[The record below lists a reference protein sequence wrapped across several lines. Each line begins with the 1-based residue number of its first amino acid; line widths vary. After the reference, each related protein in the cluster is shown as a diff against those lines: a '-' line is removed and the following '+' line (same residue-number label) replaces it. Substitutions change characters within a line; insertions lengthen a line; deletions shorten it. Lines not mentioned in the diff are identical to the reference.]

1 MPAGLSITI
10 RCASSWTT
18 SSAISSGPIWLSF
31 GAGMSISTAS
41 PATTRAFASQIT
53 DPFTRTAPA
62 VSRRA
67 SRVRDSAAPSGA
79 SRTSALSSRTGGSS
93 PIRNESG
100 SCPMDDSPPPVSPAT
115 LKFLAR
121 LVTVLTA
128 TMIVGVLVIIGLLVT
143 RLQQSDSPAL
153 ALPPQITLPAGAT
166 ARAITLGGDWY
177 AVVTTDDRILVYGRD
192 SGDLRQ
198 TIILRPAD

>member
-1 MPAGLSITI
+1 
-10 RCASSWTT
+10 
-18 SSAISSGPIWLSF
+18 
-31 GAGMSISTAS
+31 
-41 PATTRAFASQIT
+41 
-53 DPFTRTAPA
+53 
-62 VSRRA
+62 
-67 SRVRDSAAPSGA
+67 
-79 SRTSALSSRTGGSS
+79 
-93 PIRNESG
+93 
-100 SCPMDDSPPPVSPAT
+100 MDDSPPPVSPAT